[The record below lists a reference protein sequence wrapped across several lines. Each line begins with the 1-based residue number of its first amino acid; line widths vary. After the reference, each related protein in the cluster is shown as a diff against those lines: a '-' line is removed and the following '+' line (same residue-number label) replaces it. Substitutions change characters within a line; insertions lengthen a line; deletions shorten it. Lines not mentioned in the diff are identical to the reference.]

1 MFETKIF
8 NLSHDFF
15 KCNKKIY
22 IERNFELLTLETIA
36 MI

>member
-1 MFETKIF
+1 MFETI
-8 NLSHDFF
+8 

-36 MI
+36 NDIESGK